1 MSNNPIRVLVT
12 FPDGR
17 RRHCYPSC
25 NAADTAL
32 GLPPGTVWRLAAN
45 GNPYRYLHRQ
55 HAHLIGIR
63 VQPVIP
69 ISPGHTYSRS
79 AKAVLA
85 YLPGGTVRRFQ
96 SVARATRAMG
106 LGCHTIRDLIDS
118 GQPYHPRRTDR
129 RSRCP
134 QGTTFDLADPTP

>member
-32 GLPPGTVWRLAAN
+32 GLPAGTVWRLAAN
-45 GNPYRYLHRQ
+45 GNSYRFLHRQ
-55 HAHLIGIR
+55 YAHLIGIR
-63 VQPVIP
+63 VEPVIP
-69 ISPGHTYSRS
+69 INPDTTYSRR
-79 AKAVLA
+79 AKVVLA
-85 YLPGGTVRRFQ
+85 YLPDGTVRRFL